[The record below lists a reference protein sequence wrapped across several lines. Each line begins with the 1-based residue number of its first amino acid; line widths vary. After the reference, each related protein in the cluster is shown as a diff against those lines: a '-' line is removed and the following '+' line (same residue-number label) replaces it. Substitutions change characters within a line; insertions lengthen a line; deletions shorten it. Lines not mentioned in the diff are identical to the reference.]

1 MIGRYGA
8 LPGGWLNPVNVGSD
22 LAASITNWWSPTTAP
37 LPQIGVSNQDY
48 TTATDVLLAPNV
60 LTPQRV
66 ERPVRPVQSP
76 VPGVS
81 PQDMARDPYQTQVQL
96 PPQPWV
102 PPRWAPWA
110 IGAAI
115 FALLVSGSVG
125 IVAVRRRRRS
135 RR

>member
-22 LAASITNWWSPTTAP
+22 IAASVTAWWSPPATP
-37 LPQIGVSNQDY
+37 VPQVGVSDQDFS
-48 TTATDVLLAPNV
+48 TPTQIILSPDVSV
-60 LTPQRV
+60 PQRV
-66 ERPVRPVQSP
+66 ERPVNPVQSP

-81 PQDMARDPYQTQVQL
+81 AQDMARDPYQTQVQL
-96 PPQPWV
+96 PPRAPGSWT
-102 PPRWAPWA
+102 PWA

-115 FALLVSGSVG
+115 FAALVSGAAG
-125 IVAVRRRRRS
+125 FVAVRRRRRV